1 MEFGVPRVWLRLTFD
16 VRGDGG
22 YDLRVESAGGPPQP
36 VATGRAPRV
45 EIPVSGPVGILRVR
59 VPDSLAHHA
68 RGLLARLDTRR
79 PWAPSNA
86 LPPLGVFVVPPA
98 GLEALDWVPATTS
111 LLPTD
116 VASRAVVVVEPAA
129 RRLPRL
135 RAFELPLVLLLVGE
149 DGRITL
155 DSLAVSSSW
164 FRADPTRV
172 ARPTWIADAAGVQR
186 LRGRRFDVVVAGR
199 DDLTGLDDAGIRTRL
214 LVLVGD
220 QDASR
225 PLTAA
230 TSISWARSVVALGT
244 ATDSVTDLLEGFAHD
259 LPLHEAA
266 ATIEPRPAVL
276 STPDAVHDL
285 RLLPLLESLT
295 VDAYDLETMLSTDAT
310 GMTEIGQRLMEVHFA
325 QESLGLFPLAE
336 LRTTVRDLQTLAGA
350 PQVVA
355 EPTTERVLDAALR
368 RGPDVLAASP
378 QFYVE
383 GTTTLQ
389 AGGHYLLD
397 VRIGQRSSRSIVRGE
412 QPALDPLLPDSRHG
426 HDLDLVV
433 FPGAFEVVG
442 PRRRPLH
449 LPPSGPSDLIEVGLV
464 APRTP
469 GTYVLRYGIYRL
481 GNLIQTYRLRA
492 EVTRQEEWRNE
503 EVVFAELD
511 FTATSSWTNIDELRE
526 RSLSLVVNANGD
538 GTHHLYA
545 VADATAFDWDLS
557 PTLQA
562 DLAQPLRAALD
573 THIRRKARDGEA
585 ALRELALAGSELWG
599 GLFDRTT
606 SATTERSRVG
616 QVAARDAMRRIR
628 GACDLTL
635 QINRVD
641 AHQALP
647 WTLVYDWS
655 VPDRAG
661 PVCWGT
667 QGGDD
672 ICGHGPDDDVVC
684 ARGFWGVRHR
694 LEERVDSGRD
704 VVTALRGADTRV
716 DLALGVSNT
725 YTKGLRSDLTPLA
738 KTSLLAQEDVLLNR
752 LWDRTTRPQVLAV
765 VGHFD
770 EAQGSIECGTSEQH
784 LTARMITRRAARTGD
799 WDDPTPLVLLLA
811 CDSGRVT
818 PDHVTSHLL
827 AFVGV
832 GAAAL
837 VVTES
842 VVRTSDVRSFT
853 SAFLSAMLASD
864 GTSASMAAAVQ
875 QVRISLLAKQNLFTV
890 LAFSAFGSADLHV
903 EE

>member
-1 MEFGVPRVWLRLTFD
+1 VEFGVPRVWLRLTFHL
-16 VRGDGG
+16 RGDGG
-22 YDLRVESAGGPPQP
+22 YDLRVESVGGPPQP
-36 VATGRAPRV
+36 VAAGQAPRV
-45 EIPVSGPVGILRVR
+45 EMTVSGPVGILRVR
-59 VPDSLAHHA
+59 VPDGFAEHV
-68 RGLLARLDTRR
+68 RGLLGRLDTRR
-79 PWAPSNA
+79 QWAPSDA
-86 LPPLGVFVVPPA
+86 LPVLAVFVIPPA
-98 GLEALDWVPATTS
+98 GLEALDWVLSTKS

-116 VASRAVVVVEPAA
+116 VAPRAMVVIEPSG

-135 RAFELPLVLLLVGE
+135 PDFELPLDLLLVGE
-149 DGRITL
+149 DGRIAL
-155 DSLAVSSSW
+155 DSLTVSSSW
-164 FRADPTRV
+164 FRVDTARV
-172 ARPTWIADAAGVQR
+172 ATPIWIADAAGVQR

-199 DDLTGLDDAGIRTRL
+199 NDLIGLDDAGIRTRL

-220 QDASR
+220 QEASR
-225 PLTAA
+225 PLAAA
-230 TSISWARSVVALGT
+230 TSISWARSVVALD
-244 ATDSVTDLLEGFAHD
+244 AASHAVTDLLEGFAHD
-259 LPLHEAA
+259 LPLHEAV
-266 ATIEPRPAVL
+266 ATIQPRPAVL

-285 RLLPLLESLT
+285 RLLPLLESVT
-295 VDAYDLETMLSTDAT
+295 VDAYDLETMLSTDTT
-310 GMTEIGQRLMEVHFA
+310 GMTEIGQRLMQVHFA
-325 QESLGLFPLAE
+325 QESLGLFPLAALRATLRE
-336 LRTTVRDLQTLAGA
+336 LRSLAGA
-350 PQVVA
+350 PAVVA
-355 EPTTERVLDAALR
+355 EPTERVLDAALR

-383 GTTTLQ
+383 GMTTLQ

-412 QPALDPLLPDSRHG
+412 QPAIDPLLPDSRHG
-426 HDLDLVV
+426 HDLEFVV

-442 PRRRPLH
+442 SRRRPLH
-449 LPPSGPSDLIEVGLV
+449 LPPSGPSDLIEVELV

-469 GTYVLRYGIYRL
+469 GTYALRYGIYHL

-492 EVTRQEEWRNE
+492 EVTLEESWRDE
-503 EVVFAELD
+503 EVVLAELD
-511 FTATSSWTNIDELRE
+511 FTATSSWTNIDELQR
-526 RSLSLVVNANGD
+526 RSLSLVVNAGAD

-562 DLAQPLRAALD
+562 DLAEPLRAALD
-573 THIRRKARDGEA
+573 THIRRKARDAEA
-585 ALRELALAGSELWG
+585 ALREVALAGSELWG

-628 GACDLTL
+628 DASDLTL

-647 WTLVYDWS
+647 WSLVYDWS
-655 VPDRAG
+655 VPDRDG

-667 QGGDD
+667 EGGDD
-672 ICGHGPDDDVVC
+672 ICGHGPDDEVVC
-684 ARGFWGVRHR
+684 VRGFWGVRHR

-716 DLALGVSNT
+716 DLALGVRNS
-725 YTKGLRSDLTPLA
+725 YTEGLRSDLTPLA
-738 KTSLLAQEDVLLNR
+738 KTYLLAKKDVLLNR

-770 EAQGSIECGTSEQH
+770 EEEGSIECGTSEQR
-784 LTARMITRRAARTGD
+784 LTARMITRRAARTAD
-799 WDDPTPLVLLLA
+799 WDDPTPLVLLLG

-842 VVRTSDVRSFT
+842 VVRTSDVRSFA
-853 SAFLSAMLASD
+853 SAFLTAMLASD
-864 GTSASMAAAVQ
+864 GSSASMAAALQ
-875 QVRISLLAKQNLFTV
+875 QVRASLLAKQNLFAV

-903 EE
+903 EA